1 MLVELL
7 QGDRYCDTPTGSR
20 RFPQTSPSVKRTL
33 LGLVSLFKTKKDSPV
48 PAGPASWRK
57 LRSSIM
63 YWCKVRSSFVPSSRA
78 AAPPLC
84 SSWVAT
90 RCCVSYIAGQR
101 RERSFPLWT
110 TARPRSRISLCVK
123 NKTVCNNNCY
133 SHALLFSMSA
143 TISPSP
149 TIYATLF

>member
-1 MLVELL
+1 MYTEVHGGVMHKQSAVSQHRENRVPVTV
-7 QGDRYCDTPTGSR
+7 GRRANSR
-20 RFPQTSPSVKRTL
+20 T
-33 LGLVSLFKTKKDSPV
+33 
-48 PAGPASWRK
+48 ASWMRCIFSGMSK
-57 LRSSIM
+57 
-63 YWCKVRSSFVPSSRA
+63 RA
-78 AAPPLC
+78 QANFRWICRC